1 MAQTI
6 SGTVTQTVT
15 ITSNPVTITSAGS
28 VVTSAGAAITGPAGL
43 GRPTAGWTVSNA
55 GIVTASA
62 AKADA
67 IDLIGGGSI
76 SNTGTISGYQNG
88 VDITSGLGVVT
99 NSGTLESSPTVIVSG
114 SPGNVYEGVY
124 LAGGGSV
131 TNTDTGVIFGGI
143 GGVYIIGGSGTVT
156 NAGDIHTTTLQ
167 GNGIDL
173 EDGGTI
179 TNTGTGSIY
188 GDFSGISVYTAAAT
202 ITNAG
207 SIGAIGLNGY
217 GIYLGAGGTIT
228 NTGSIVGSNV
238 GVYGG
243 AGTFAAPISITNSGY
258 VYGSDTGIDLTDGG
272 RVTNLAGG
280 TILGTVGI
288 TITTGTVTNAGTIG
302 SNATNGKAITFSTTG
317 ATDRLI
323 VDPGAVFDGTV
334 TGGGVASTLDLAVG
348 STTGT
353 LAGVGTTVTNFDT
366 IAFDASAGWV
376 VDDTF
381 AALGGVTVTGF
392 ASTDSFL
399 LTGVTGVTSSFNA
412 STETLTLTSGSATS
426 VVQFGSVALGGT
438 IQVLATGGNT
448 TISLVPCFAAGTRIA
463 TPRGSIVVDSLC
475 KGDDVLTAQG
485 DTLPIIWAGHR
496 WVDCET
502 HPEPD
507 SVRPILIEA
516 HAFAEGMPCR
526 TLFLSPDHAV
536 FAHGVLIPIK
546 HLVNGT
552 SIRISQIRQV
562 IYHHIELARHAVILA
577 EGLPAESYLD
587 TGDRLSFAVPGGA
600 QQLHPTFGVHR
611 LESQLIWDALGC
623 APLQITGPE
632 VDQVRMDL
640 ASRATHARRAA

>member
-1 MAQTI
+1 MTQTI

-15 ITSNPVTITSAGS
+15 VTSNPVTITSTGS
-28 VVTSAGAAITGPAGL
+28 VVTSAGAAITGPAGS
-43 GRPTAGWTVSNA
+43 GRPTAGWTVGNA
-55 GIVTASA
+55 GIITASA
-62 AKADA
+62 TKTDA
-67 IDLIGGGSI
+67 IDLVGGGSI

-88 VDITSGLGVVT
+88 VDITAGLGVVT

-131 TNTDTGVIFGGI
+131 TNTDSGVIFGGI

-179 TNTGTGSIY
+179 INTGTGSIY
-188 GDFSGISVYTAAAT
+188 GDFSGISVYAAAAT

-217 GIYLGAGGTIT
+217 GIYLGGGGTIT

-243 AGTFAAPISITNSGY
+243 AVDPISITNSGY
-258 VYGSDTGIDLTDGG
+258 VYGSDTGMNLTDGG
-272 RVTNLAGG
+272 QVTNLATG
-280 TILGTVGI
+280 TILGTIGI

-302 SNATNGKAITFSTTG
+302 SNATNGKAIDFTTTG
-317 ATDRLI
+317 AADRLI

-334 TGGGVASTLDLAVG
+334 IGGGVHSVLDLAVG

-366 IAFDASAGWV
+366 IAFDSSAGWV

-399 LTGVTGVTSSFNA
+399 LTGVTGITSSFNA
-412 STETLTLTSGSATS
+412 ATETLTLTSGSATS

-463 TPRGSIVVDSLC
+463 TPRGSILVDSLC
-475 KGDDVLTAQG
+475 KGDEVLTAQG
-485 DTLPIIWAGHR
+485 EVLPIIWAGHR
-496 WVDCET
+496 WVDCDT
-502 HPEPD
+502 HPAPD

-516 HAFAEGMPCR
+516 NAFAEGMPCR
-526 TLFLSPDHAV
+526 SLFLSPDHAV
-536 FAHGVLIPIK
+536 FAQGVLIPVK

-552 SIRISQIRQV
+552 TIRRSQIRQV
-562 IYHHIELARHAVILA
+562 TYHHIELARHAVILA

-587 TGDRLSFAVPGGA
+587 TGDRLSFAGSGA
-600 QQLHPTFGVHR
+600 QRLHPEFGVDR
-611 LESQLIWDALGC
+611 LECQLIWDALGC

-632 VDQVRMDL
+632 IDQVRMDL
-640 ASRATHARRAA
+640 ASRAAHARRAA